1 MAEKLSQDQIDA
13 LLNRMTAGEDVEEEI
28 EESKKIKEYD
38 FRSPKKFTKEQLRA
52 LDSMYENYCRILSS
66 YLSGVLRVFCEVS
79 VLTVEEQRYF
89 EYNNA
94 LPDNGLVCLMDL
106 KPEEDKYSEGTLLMD
121 MSTTIG
127 FFMIDRLLGGSGDEY
142 NLDRD
147 FTDIE
152 VHILENVFG
161 KLIRQ
166 LKDVW
171 CNYVDVDITQTSIE
185 TNPRLMQALAP
196 EDIVVIVA
204 LNVKIKD
211 LTGTLSICIPASNL
225 EEMIDCFSMRYTRI
239 SKRQSTNAEK
249 MSEERKQ
256 HIFGSLVDSPLEV
269 KAVLTDAQLD
279 LRDILQL
286 QVDDVIPLN
295 KNIHENISILVDG
308 ENWFDAK
315 LGQTKTKKAVKLNQR
330 TTDAS

>member
-1 MAEKLSQDQIDA
+1 MPEKLSQDQIDA

-28 EESKKIKEYD
+28 NQGKKIKEYD

-52 LDSMYENYCRILSS
+52 LDSMYENYCRMLSS
-66 YLSGVLRVFCEVS
+66 YLSGVLRVFSEVS
-79 VLTVEEQRYF
+79 VLTIEEQRYF

-94 LPDNGLVCLMDL
+94 LPDNGLVSLMDL

-127 FFMIDRLLGGSGDEY
+127 FFMIDRLLGGSGEGY
-142 NLDRD
+142 NFDRD

-152 VHILENVFG
+152 VSILENIFS

-171 CNYVDVDITQTSIE
+171 CNYVEVDIGLSSIE

-225 EEMIDCFSMRYTRI
+225 EEMIDRFSLRYSRL
-239 SKRQSTNAEK
+239 SKRQSINMEK
-249 MSEERKQ
+249 LAEERK
-256 HIFGSLVDSPLEV
+256 HLIFGSLVDSALEI
-269 KAVLTDAQLD
+269 KAVLTDTQLD
-279 LRDILQL
+279 LKDILQL
-286 QVDDVIPLN
+286 QVDDIIPLN
-295 KNIHENISILVDG
+295 KNINGNVEILVDG
-308 ENWFDAK
+308 ESWFDAK
-315 LGQTKTKKAVKLNQR
+315 LGETKTKKAVRLNQR
-330 TTDAS
+330 VDAS

>member
-1 MAEKLSQDQIDA
+1 MPEKLSQDQIDA

-28 EESKKIKEYD
+28 NEGKKIKEYD

-52 LDSMYENYCRILSS
+52 LDSMYENYCRMLSS
-66 YLSGVLRVFCEVS
+66 YLSGVLRVFSEVS

-94 LPDNGLVCLMDL
+94 LPDNGLVSLLDL
-106 KPEEDKYSEGTLLMD
+106 KPAEDKYSEGTLLMD

-127 FFMIDRLLGGSGDEY
+127 FFMIDRLLGGSGEGY
-142 NLDRD
+142 NIDRD

-152 VHILENVFG
+152 VKILENIFG
-161 KLIRQ
+161 KLVRQ

-171 CNYVDVDITQTSIE
+171 CNYVEVDIGLSSIE

-204 LNVKIKD
+204 LNVKIKE
-211 LTGTLSICIPASNL
+211 LTGTLSVCLPAVNL
-225 EEMIDCFSMRYTRI
+225 EEMIDRFSMRYSRL
-239 SKRQSTNAEK
+239 SKRQSINMEK
-249 MSEERKQ
+249 LSEERKRL
-256 HIFGSLVDSPLEV
+256 IFGSLVDSALEI
-269 KAVLTDAQLD
+269 KAVLTETQLD
-279 LRDILQL
+279 LKDILQL
-286 QVDDVIPLN
+286 QVDDIIPLN
-295 KNIHENISILVDG
+295 KNINGNVEILVDG

-315 LGQTKTKKAVKLNQR
+315 LGETKTKKAIRLNQR
-330 TTDAS
+330 IDAS

>member
-1 MAEKLSQDQIDA
+1 MPEKLSQDQIDA
-13 LLNRMTAGEDVEEEI
+13 LLNRMTAGEDVQEEI
-28 EESKKIKEYD
+28 NEGKKIKEYD

-52 LDSMYENYCRILSS
+52 LDSMYENYCRMLSS

-106 KPEEDKYSEGTLLMD
+106 KPAADKYSEGTLLMD

-127 FFMIDRLLGGSGDEY
+127 FLMIDRLLGGSGEGY
-142 NLDRD
+142 NFDRD

-152 VHILENVFG
+152 VRILENIFG

-171 CNYVDVDITQTSIE
+171 CNYVEVDIGFSSIE

-211 LTGTLSICIPASNL
+211 LTGTLSVCIPAANL
-225 EEMIDCFSMRYTRI
+225 EEMIDRFSMRYSRL
-239 SKRQSTNAEK
+239 SKRQSINAEK
-249 MSEERKQ
+249 LSEERKRL
-256 HIFGSLVDSPLEV
+256 IFGSLVDSALEI
-269 KAVLTDAQLD
+269 KAVLTETQLD
-279 LRDILQL
+279 LKEILQL
-286 QVDDVIPLN
+286 QIDDVIPLN
-295 KNIHENISILVDG
+295 KNINGNVEVLVDG
-308 ENWFDAK
+308 ESWFDAK
-315 LGQTKTKKAVKLNQR
+315 LGETKTKKAIKLNQR
-330 TTDAS
+330 VDAS